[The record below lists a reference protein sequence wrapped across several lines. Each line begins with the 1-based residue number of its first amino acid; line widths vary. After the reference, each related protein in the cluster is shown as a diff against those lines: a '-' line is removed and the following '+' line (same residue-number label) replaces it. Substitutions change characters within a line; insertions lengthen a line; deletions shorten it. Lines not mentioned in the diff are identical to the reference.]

1 MTPEYNENLERAI
14 GTVLANQ
21 MEKADRGF
29 SLIEARFATILADLR
44 AARAEDEARIIKFV
58 DGLRA
63 TAEERI
69 AAASSALEALP
80 VPKDGAS
87 VTTEDVA
94 PMIEELVSARFAEIN
109 ERSLAAIEAAAAAIP
124 TPKDGVS
131 VTVDDVTPLLQALVD
146 ERVAAIE
153 ASAVESV
160 SRAVSGI
167 PEVKDGTSVT
177 VEDVAPIIERLTS
190 EEAAK
195 IPVMVKDAVEQTIS
209 ALPKPKDGESVTVQD
224 VTPLIE
230 RLVDERVQ
238 AESLSEVVKQAA
250 QEAVAAIPAPKDGLD
265 GKVDRAEPWAM
276 GVHYARQVRTHAG
289 GTWQAIK
296 DTASEPPHPDWQCLS
311 APGAQGPAMEVRG
324 AFDGDSSYRAHDVVL
339 LNGSSFVAVQN
350 EPGACPG
357 PGWKLLASA
366 GGRGKQGDP
375 GKPGAPGKPG
385 RDGSDVI
392 ALHLDGAR
400 IVLTM
405 ADGVE
410 HIADLSSLLGI
421 ER

>member
-14 GTVLANQ
+14 GTVLASQ

-69 AAASSALEALP
+69 AAASAAVDALP
-80 VPKDGAS
+80 IPKDGQS

-94 PMIEELVSARFAEIN
+94 PMIEDLVAARFAEMN
-109 ERSLAAIEAAAAAIP
+109 QRSLAAIEEAVAAIP
-124 TPKDGVS
+124 TPKDGVG
-131 VTVDDVTPLLQALVD
+131 VTVDDVAPLLQSLVD
-146 ERVAAIE
+146 EKVAAIE
-153 ASAVESV
+153 ASALESV
-160 SRAVSGI
+160 NRAVSGI
-167 PEVKDGTSVT
+167 PTPKDGASVT
-177 VEDVAPIIERLTS
+177 VEDVSPLIVRLAN

-195 IPVMVKDAVEQTIS
+195 IPAMVREAVEQS
-209 ALPKPKDGESVTVQD
+209 VASLPKPKDGTSITADD

-230 RLVDERVQ
+230 RLVEAQVQSAGIADAVKKATRV
-238 AESLSEVVKQAA
+238 
-250 QEAVAAIPAPKDGLD
+250 AVAAIPVPKDGLNGRID
-265 GKVDRAEPWAM
+265 LAEPWVM
-276 GVHYARQVRTHAG
+276 GVHYARQIRTHAG
-289 GTWQAIK
+289 GTWQALK
-296 DTASEPPHPDWQCLS
+296 DTASEPPHADWQCLS
-311 APGAQGPAMEVRG
+311 APGAQGPALEVRG
-324 AFDGDSSYRAHDVVL
+324 AFERDLFYRAYDVVL
-339 LNGSSFVAVQN
+339 LNGSSFVAVQD

-375 GKPGAPGKPG
+375 GKPGTPGKPG
-385 RDGSDVI
+385 RDGNEVA
-392 ALHLDGAR
+392 ALHLDGAK

-405 ADGVE
+405 SDGVE
-410 HIADLSSLLGI
+410 HVVDLSALLGV
-421 ER
+421 EE